1 MCRGHS
7 DWLSLW
13 EQHLLRSSSAAPG
26 TSNYG
31 ELRPTFSCSIG
42 ICDVWF
48 IWKPKHIRGS
58 KSCLKSFNVTW
69 SNALMEFTETL
80 ITTAPPWVE
89 EIVTHFRGVTTISQL
104 ARTHVDNPSGT
115 RTDSPEHL
123 YNPEFQHPIIMMFL
137 DYNKNYSGI
146 CGLGAIDANFGGR
159 FNTRVYRVEIRCTG
173 CDWRSCKIFSCSSQS
188 LSKFACKPILWL
200 VQYGHH

>member
-1 MCRGHS
+1 MFKILQCNLINCTCGTYGNSHYNS
-7 DWLSLW
+7 AT
-13 EQHLLRSSSAAPG
+13 LRSE
-26 TSNYG
+26 NCY
-31 ELRPTFSCSIG
+31 
-42 ICDVWF
+42 
-48 IWKPKHIRGS
+48 
-58 KSCLKSFNVTW
+58 
-69 SNALMEFTETL
+69 
-80 ITTAPPWVE
+80 
-89 EIVTHFRGVTTISQL
+89 TIPRCYNNIL
-104 ARTHVDNPSGT
+104 ANTTHVEIPREA